1 MEDKNILKK
10 EKEKESYQLHV
21 LLTPKHRD
29 HGLFWAHI
37 LTSKHACA
45 LKHNCAQMDNQLD
58 HLDTPLKQNPHFFS
72 SFFLF
77 YLLKQHSWNLP
88 GHMHHGYFKTP

>member
-10 EKEKESYQLHV
+10 EKEKESYKLRV

-45 LKHNCAQMDNQLD
+45 WMDNQLD
-58 HLDTPLKQNPHFFS
+58 HFDTQLKQNPHFFLR
-72 SFFLF
+72 SF
-77 YLLKQHSWNLP
+77 
-88 GHMHHGYFKTP
+88 YFIF